1 MEQYEAAILP
11 NHDLFFTKRELCKLL
26 LTPLNN
32 RPTLTRSHIEE
43 QVAAEQARKE

>member
-26 LTPLNN
+26 MPALDS

-43 QVAAEQARKE
+43 QVSI